1 MVVLHGLSCEY
12 AFLFKVFK
20 KKCLLILVFFLY
32 SQGVPCS
39 LRFWNLLAIQPR
51 AVQPSL
57 FTYGLSSHF
66 FWPMGYP
73 AQYYWSTHG
82 QMWKTCGLSSPTV
95 LINLWAIQPKAIQPS
110 LLTLWAMQPNYL
122 TIGIPAQ
129 YCRSTH
135 ELFSPKTCWLC
146 WSITLQ
152 PRGC

>member
-1 MVVLHGLSCEY
+1 LESIGY
-12 AFLFKVFK
+12 PA
-20 KKCLLILVFFLY
+20 
-32 SQGVPCS
+32 QGCPAQFIH
-39 LRFWNLLAIQPR
+39 LWAIQP
-51 AVQPSL
+51 
-57 FTYGLSSHF
+57 F